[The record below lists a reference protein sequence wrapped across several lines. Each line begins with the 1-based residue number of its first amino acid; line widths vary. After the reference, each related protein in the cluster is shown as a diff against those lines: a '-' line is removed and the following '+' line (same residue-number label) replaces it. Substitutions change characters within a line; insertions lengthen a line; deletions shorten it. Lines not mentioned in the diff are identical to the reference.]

1 MAQGAP
7 AVSRWASRAR
17 EPGTSVASSRC
28 LMGTWPSAAQTSEGW
43 RIVLDAG
50 GTGMVS
56 QYWRKREDLLTFPVC
71 ALRAQDFEDVNAAAA
86 VGGLQDHYAAIR

>member
-28 LMGTWPSAAQTSEGW
+28 LMGTWPSAAQTSGHVRLWWFRGDLLILE
-43 RIVLDAG
+43 D
-50 GTGMVS
+50 
-56 QYWRKREDLLTFPVC
+56 REEERLTFPVC
-71 ALRAQDFEDVNAAAA
+71 ALGAQDFEDVDAAAA
-86 VGGLQDHYAAIR
+86 VGGLQDDCVMFR